1 MTFNMNCPYCENYVE
16 PDWDYCNHCNKPLIV
31 NLERKKRRS
40 FSQTIDNDLATSNQ
54 YHMAEELYDY
64 NIINDEKI
72 EKKIDEINRNL
83 EQKQSLGES
92 FGSLLLEKASLY
104 YKKRDLSTSL
114 KVLEL
119 ALNYFMEEEDSLN
132 LAISHNE
139 IGLIHEENGFFD
151 DAIYHF
157 QQSIGYLKKI
167 NDDRKLILVYNNL
180 ANNYFLIDDLEHS
193 YEFYNK
199 ALKLAERNNF
209 ISEEIKTSSNL
220 IDVLFSLKNLDK
232 VKKILNRNLEYFRQS
247 GDAYGTIISYIK
259 LGKLN
264 YHLGSNN
271 YQYSHQNLIDALD
284 LINNVKSQTSI
295 LINAQLKW
303 ECHLY
308 LGKLNLFW
316 KNYGEAEDYFLKS
329 LEAVRIFEL
338 GESLNEANILK
349 NLAKFYTIKGEY
361 QNAIDYY
368 NLSNEI
374 YYKFGNDIKV
384 SQLKLKI
391 AQIFLDN
398 IGNESEAINNYENAL
413 EIFEEQNY
421 IKNSAE
427 ILHKL
432 GDIYINKGIIELALS
447 NWQKALNYY
456 QDLLDEYNSNLIT
469 EKIKSL
475 GSSNSDFFY

>member
-1 MTFNMNCPYCENYVE
+1 MNCPYCENYIE
-16 PDWDYCNHCNKPLIV
+16 PDWDYCKHCNKPLIV
-31 NLERKKRRS
+31 NLERKKRS
-40 FSQTIDNDLATSNQ
+40 IFSQTIDNDLATLKH

-114 KVLEL
+114 KVLKL
-119 ALNYFMEEEDSLN
+119 ALNYFMEETNFLH

-151 DAIYHF
+151 DAISHF
-157 QQSIGYLKKI
+157 EQSIGFLKKI
-167 NDDRKLILVYNNL
+167 NEKHKLILVYNNL
-180 ANNYFLIDDLEHS
+180 ANIYYLINDLEHS
-193 YEFYNK
+193 YEFYSK
-199 ALKLAERNNF
+199 ALKMAEQNNF
-209 ISEEIKTSSNL
+209 VSEEIKISSNL
-220 IDVLFSLKNLDK
+220 IDVLFSLKNHDK

-247 GDAYGTIISYIK
+247 GDLYGTIISLTK

-271 YQYSHQNLIDALD
+271 YQYSHQNLKDALD
-284 LINNVKSQTSI
+284 LINSVRNQISI
-295 LINAQLKW
+295 LSNAQLKW
-303 ECHLY
+303 ECYLY

-316 KNYGEAEDYFLKS
+316 KKYGEAEDYLLKS

-338 GESLNEANILK
+338 GESLNEATILK
-349 NLAKFYTIKGEY
+349 NLAKFYNIKGEY
-361 QNAIDYY
+361 QTAIDYY

-384 SQLKLKI
+384 AQLKSKI
-391 AQIFLDN
+391 AKIFLDN
-398 IGNESEAINNYENAL
+398 IGNESESIKNYEDAL
-413 EIFEEQNY
+413 EIFEDQNY
-421 IKNSAE
+421 IKNSAQ

-447 NWQKALNYY
+447 NWQKALHYY
-456 QDLLDEYNSNLIT
+456 QDLLDEYNSNLIA

-475 GSSNSDFFY
+475 GTSNSDLFY